1 MNYKTL
7 TKIYYSEPTKY
18 ESEYEARYNST
29 TTRHIPLE
37 LKPYNRNS
45 SHKMFYCSPEDI
57 VLLQDDILSAHS
69 TLIQILKDVPP
80 AGINQ
85 FLYSR
90 LIDEIKSS
98 NDIEGVHST
107 RKEIQA
113 AIDAPA
119 ELRHTYRLG
128 GIVNKYI
135 HIMDN
140 KSVILNT
147 SQDVRTLFDEILSDE
162 VSRED
167 PNDLPDGN
175 IFRKNNVSIIGETQK
190 TIHIGVMPE
199 EKIITYMD
207 TALLFLNNN
216 KVPLFTRIAVFH
228 YLFGYIHPFYNG
240 NGRMARFITSLY
252 IAKNFHPLV
261 ALQLSA
267 IIKEYRKEYYNL
279 FTTVENDYNKGDLTP
294 FVIGTYKFIRKA
306 IRRTVNDLNSKLEEY
321 KNMIIMLNKHDGF
334 KKVLSTHNANIICNI
349 LLQAS
354 IFSDMG
360 ATISEITASA
370 NISENTFRKHLKNIP
385 NQYLIFSKSSRPYR
399 FKLDIAKLKAL
410 LELGN

>member
-1 MNYKTL
+1 MSYKPL
-7 TKIYYSEPTKY
+7 IKIYYSEPTKY
-18 ESEYEARYNST
+18 ENEYTSRYNSA
-29 TTRHIPLE
+29 TTRHIDLE
-37 LKPYNRNS
+37 LKPYNRKT
-45 SHKMFYCSPEDI
+45 SHKMFYCTPEDI

-69 TLIQILKDVPP
+69 TLLEILKDVPP

-128 GIVNKYI
+128 GIVNKYLHII
-135 HIMDN
+135 HN
-140 KSVILNT
+140 KSVNLNT

-167 PNDLPDGN
+167 PDDLPDGN
-175 IFRKNNVSIIGETQK
+175 IFRKNSVSIIGETQK

-199 EKIITYMD
+199 EKIIAYMD
-207 TALLFLNNN
+207 TALLFLNDN

-252 IAKNFHPLV
+252 IAKFFDPLV

-267 IIKEYRKEYYNL
+267 IIKEYRKEYYYL
-279 FTTVENDYNKGDLTP
+279 FTTVENDYNRGDLTP

-306 IRRTVNDLNSKLEEY
+306 IQHTANDLYSKLDEY
-321 KNMIIMLNKHDGF
+321 KNMIMILNQHEEF
-334 KKVLSTHNANIICNI
+334 KQLLKMRNSNIICNI

-354 IFSDMG
+354 IFSDIG
-360 ATISEITASA
+360 ATTSEVVASA

-385 NQYLIFSKSSRPYR
+385 SQYVILLKSSKPYR
-399 FKLDIAKLKAL
+399 FKLDIEKIKDTLK
-410 LELGN
+410 